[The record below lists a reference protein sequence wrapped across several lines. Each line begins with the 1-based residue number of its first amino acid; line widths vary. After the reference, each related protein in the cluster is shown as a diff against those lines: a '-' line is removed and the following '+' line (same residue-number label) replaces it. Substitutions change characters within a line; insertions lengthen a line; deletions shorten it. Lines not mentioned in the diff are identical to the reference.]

1 MSAVAAVEANG
12 FEKAREWYTAIER
25 FVVSSEAASMKES
38 DIERELEKRGRE
50 LMRRLMQAH
59 LDVRGPGEAAE
70 GMAEGADGVTRV
82 RERLHERGLETIFG
96 EVRVERLGY
105 GAEGVESLH
114 PLDAEL
120 NLPVELYS
128 HEVRR
133 RAAEEAAKD
142 SFDEV
147 VRTLQTATGAKVG
160 KRQVEQL
167 VVRAAADFDVFYEK
181 RQKLKAAKGGES
193 IVAITVDAKG
203 VVMRREDL
211 REKTRKKAEQSQHKL
226 VRRLSRGEKRNAKRM
241 ATVAAVYTVAP
252 YIRTAEQMVRGLAPH
267 NERDS
272 QQRPRPQNKRVWAS
286 LEKTPEDILTE
297 AFREAKRRDPGGI
310 KTWVALVDG
319 NETQIDILTKLF
331 DKEKRAVR
339 IVLDFIHVAERVW
352 KAALDLHPEGSP
364 ELEAWVSERLEAIL
378 EGRSSEVAGGM
389 RRSATLQQLDADAR
403 QRLDS
408 CANYLINYR
417 PYLHYDEY
425 LRMGLPI
432 ATGVVEGACRYL
444 VKDRMDRTGARWSLE
459 GAEAVLRLRALRTSG
474 DFDEYWRFHEEQE
487 YARNHVPRYAGG
499 QVTPIR
505 TRTKRHLK
513 LVK

>member
-1 MSAVAAVEANG
+1 VAAVAAVEANA
-12 FEKAREWYTAIER
+12 FEDAREWYTEIEK
-25 FVVSSEAASMKES
+25 FVVSNEAASMKES

-70 GMAEGADGVTRV
+70 GMADGADGVTRV
-82 RERLHERGLETIFG
+82 RERLHERGLETVFG
-96 EVRVERLGY
+96 EVRVQRLGY
-105 GAEGVESLH
+105 GAEGIDSLH

-120 NLPVELYS
+120 NLPEELYS

-147 VRTLQTATGAKVG
+147 VRTLKTATGAQVG

-167 VVRAAADFDVFYEK
+167 VLRAAADFDVFYEK
-181 RQKLKAAKGGES
+181 RQKPETADAGTS
-193 IVAITVDAKG
+193 ILVITADGKG
-203 VVMRREDL
+203 VVMRQQDL

-226 VRRLSRGEKRNAKRM
+226 VNRLSRGEKRNAKRM

-252 YIRTAEQMVRGLAPH
+252 YTRTAEQIVRGLAPH
-267 NERDS
+267 NEGDS

-286 LEKTPEDILTE
+286 LEKTPEQVLTE
-297 AFREAKRRDPGGI
+297 AFGEAKRRDPEGL

-331 DKEKRAVR
+331 DKEKRDAL

-364 ELEAWVSERLEAIL
+364 ELQEWVTDRLQAIL

-389 RRSATLQQLDADAR
+389 RRSATLHQLDAGSR

-408 CANYLINYR
+408 CANYLLNYR
-417 PYLHYDEY
+417 PYLHYDQY
-425 LRMGLPI
+425 LKMGLPI

-444 VKDRMDRTGARWSLE
+444 VKDRLDRTGARWSLD

-474 DFDEYWRFHEEQE
+474 DFDEYWCFHEEQE
-487 YARNHVPRYAGG
+487 YARNHVVRYAGG
-499 QVTPIR
+499 RVTPIR
-505 TRTKRHLK
+505 NRTKRHLK
-513 LVK
+513 IVK